1 LEGQFFGTTTNC
13 FWYTENTMKCA
24 LYARVSTEQKRGRQD
39 PEVQLRQLRR
49 FAVTQGWKVTQE
61 YVDRETGAKA
71 DRAQF
76 QCMLTDA
83 SKRKFDVLLFWSID
97 RFSREGIL
105 PVLTHMKRL
114 SDYGV
119 KYRSFEEP
127 YIDTTHEFGDLLAAF
142 AAKLAELERKRIKAR
157 VKAGLEAARAKGKTL
172 GRPRVVVNRAKV
184 WALKDAGRSIRDIAA
199 TMKLSHGTVQ
209 RALAAR

>member
-1 LEGQFFGTTTNC
+1 
-13 FWYTENTMKCA
+13 MKCA
-24 LYARVSTEQKRGRQD
+24 LYARVSTEQKRGCQD

-49 FAVTQGWKVTQE
+49 FAATQGWKVIEE
-61 YVDRETGAKA
+61 YVAHETGAKA
-71 DRAQF
+71 DRVQF
-76 QCMLTDA
+76 QRMMTDA
-83 SKRKFDVLLFWSID
+83 AKRKFDVLLFWSID

-114 SDYGV
+114 NDYGV

-142 AAKLAELERKRIKAR
+142 AAKLAELERKRIRAR
-157 VKAGLEAARAKGKTL
+157 VQAGIEAARAKGKVL
-172 GRPRVVVNRAKV
+172 GRPRVVVNRTKV
-184 WALKDAGRSIRDIAA
+184 WALKDGGRSIRQIAA

-209 RALAAR
+209 RVVSQTR

>member
-1 LEGQFFGTTTNC
+1 
-13 FWYTENTMKCA
+13 
-24 LYARVSTEQKRGRQD
+24 
-39 PEVQLRQLRR
+39 LRQLRR
-49 FAVTQGWKVTQE
+49 FAATQGWKVTEE

-76 QCMLTDA
+76 QRMMTDA
-83 SKRKFDVLLFWSID
+83 AKRRFDVLLFWSID

-172 GRPRVVVNRAKV
+172 GRPRVIVNRAKV
-184 WALKDAGRSIRDIAA
+184 WALRDGGSSIREIAA